1 MTLRAPAKY
10 NEELHL
16 AAIDRI
22 NPILKDG
29 SKKLSV
35 NSKGIPSG
43 PNNLFARNIEF
54 KMDMNTWR
62 VAHLTVSD
70 ADAVRYSIPEMS
82 VPKPKV
88 DETMRLDMLGFSYNM
103 DPFYIKFSD
112 PTNPENVFVSTEDQ
126 SLVVMDKFI
135 QMDFLLPS
143 QRLYGFGE
151 RIHDF

>member
-1 MTLRAPAKY
+1 MTIDTNSFDVTLRAPAKY
-10 NEELHL
+10 DRDLHL
-16 AAIDRI
+16 VAIDRI

-35 NSKGIPSG
+35 DSKGIPHG
-43 PNNLFARNIEF
+43 PNNVFSQNIEF
-54 KMDMNTWR
+54 RMDMNSWR

-70 ADAVRYSIPEMS
+70 ADNVRYSIPETA

-112 PTNPENVFVSTEDQ
+112 PTNPENVYVST
-126 SLVVMDKFI
+126 
-135 QMDFLLPS
+135 
-143 QRLYGFGE
+143 
-151 RIHDF
+151 